1 MQFQPILNTIFSKFS
16 QEHAPGAP
24 RRPDKVFLA
33 AKWLQK
39 VFKIDFPPKKKSYR
53 TEPVGKKYEH
63 VVKLFID
70 LNYGVQFKI
79 DSPPPPPPPPP
90 LPKKNGFW
98 LFHFMSV
105 ETTVFTRYVFIFS
118 KLSSFNL
125 IVV

>member
-16 QEHAPGAP
+16 QEHAPGPP
-24 RRPDKVFLA
+24 RRPDKVFLP

-39 VFKIDFPPKKKSYR
+39 VFKIDFPPKKKILQNR
-53 TEPVGKKYEH
+53 TRGKKYEH

-70 LNYGVQFKI
+70 LNYEVQFKI
-79 DSPPPPPPPPP
+79 DSPPPPP
-90 LPKKNGFW
+90 LKKTVSDCFISCQW
-98 LFHFMSV
+98 K
-105 ETTVFTRYVFIFS
+105 TTVFTRYVFIFS